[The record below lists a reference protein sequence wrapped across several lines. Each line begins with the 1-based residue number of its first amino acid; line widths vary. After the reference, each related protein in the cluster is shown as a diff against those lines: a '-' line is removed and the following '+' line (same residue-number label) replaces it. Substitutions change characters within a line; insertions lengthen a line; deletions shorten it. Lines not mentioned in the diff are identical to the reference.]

1 MSWPSYGAFG
11 IVNSVV
17 GILLIGSLRRLRI
30 QEDEFGRDDKLVV
43 FCARL
48 EYIQP
53 GWRLVRLMNLA
64 GKFSGATL
72 LVRFEISDA
81 E

>member
-1 MSWPSYGAFG
+1 MSWPLYGAY
-11 IVNSVV
+11 N
-17 GILLIGSLRRLRI
+17 LQLIQHVPDIWLYRLRI

-48 EYIQP
+48 EYIQS
-53 GWRLVRLMNLA
+53 GWRLVRMMNLA
-64 GKFSGATL
+64 GKFSGATM